1 MDFVPQK
8 RKEWRI
14 RWGLSNTLFLRIL
27 RHFGLVELKLEGSGG
42 YVIAE
47 LSEELVVKSKLVP
60 NIDKYFLA
68 PVGKLAEKDMHKHF
82 CNKCES
88 EFDGSPKYHI
98 EETPNEQIAD
108 GLILVERGQYIC
120 HKCSSIIG
128 EYRVFE
134 NKS

>member
-27 RHFGLVELKLEGSGG
+27 RYYELAELKLEGSGG

-47 LSEELVVKSKLVP
+47 LSEELAAKSKLVP
-60 NIDKYFLA
+60 NIDKCFLA
-68 PVGKLAEKDMHKHF
+68 PVGKLTEKDMHKHF

-88 EFDGSPKYHI
+88 EFDGPPKYQI

-120 HKCSSIIG
+120 QKCSSIIG
-128 EYRVFE
+128 EYRVFD
-134 NKS
+134 NK